1 MVLKLLRDHHPHGG
15 LGWLIM
21 LSAIL
26 FSTDLQK
33 LKQAQEPLREEGT
46 WENFQPP

>member
-1 MVLKLLRDHHPHGG
+1 MVLELLRDHHPHGS
-15 LGWLIM
+15 LGWVVM

-26 FSTDLQK
+26 FSTGSQK
-33 LKQAQEPLREEGT
+33 LKQAQEPLREEET